1 MRSKI
6 FKTILYSVMT
16 ALILTFSFSLTACTE
31 KHNFCYQYAKWRAE
45 DGNTVI
51 EVESRGSG
59 FAYGTLTISDM
70 SADIIISPSERANT
84 FSIYKNY
91 YSLHESGDWLKTDVC
106 KCICLGD
113 YTYEND
119 TVTLTILYDYTEPG
133 DPYSLAGKT
142 LVLKKYE

>member
-45 DGNTVI
+45 DGNLII
-51 EVESRGSG
+51 EVETKETY
-59 FAYGTLTISDM
+59 FAYGTLTFGDM
-70 SADIIISPSERANT
+70 SADIIISPSEGANT
-84 FSIYKNY
+84 FGIYKHYN
-91 YSLHESGDWLKTDVC
+91 SPESADWLKTDVC

-133 DPYSLAGKT
+133 DPYSLASKT